1 MRYDLDFKIQVIAYY
16 RQGHS
21 SQATAKKFNVNPEF
35 VLKWVK
41 QYQSGG
47 IDAIKPKTSK
57 AKYSSEFKLKV
68 LSTMLEQGLSQS
80 QTALTFNISSPA
92 LISHWHKAYR
102 LHGLSGLTTKPK
114 GRVAMSKPFITDKP
128 DDEKTL
134 AELKRENEYLRA
146 EVAYLKK
153 LDALLKEKEKKQA
166 LRKQGSSK
174 H

>member
-1 MRYDLDFKIQVIAYY
+1 MRYDLDFKMQVIAYY
-16 RQGHS
+16 RQGHTGP
-21 SQATAKKFNVNPEF
+21 ATGKVFAVNAKF
-35 VLKWVK
+35 VHKWVQ

-47 IDAIKPKTSK
+47 IEAIKPKTSK

-68 LSTMLEQGLSQS
+68 LTVMLEQGLSQS
-80 QTALTFNISSPA
+80 GVALIFNISSPA

-102 LHGLSGLTTKPK
+102 FHGISGLISKPK
-114 GRVAMSKPFITDKP
+114 GRTAMNKPFMTDKP

-146 EVAYLKK
+146 KVAYLKK
-153 LDALLKEKEKKQA
+153 LDALLKAEEQA
-166 LRKQGSSK
+166 GKKQGSSK

>member
-1 MRYDLDFKIQVIAYY
+1 MRYTLDFKIEVIAYY
-16 RQGHS
+16 RQGHTGL
-21 SQATAKKFNVNPEF
+21 ATSEKFKVDSKL
-35 VLKWVK
+35 VQKWVK

-47 IDAIKPKTSK
+47 IDAIKPKSSK
-57 AKYSSEFKLKV
+57 AHYSRKFKHHV
-68 LSTMLEQGLSQS
+68 ITTMLEQGLSQS
-80 QTALTFNISSPA
+80 EVALTFNISSPA

-102 LHGLSGLTTKPK
+102 LYGMSGLISKRK
-114 GRVAMSKPFITDKP
+114 GRTAMTKPFITDKP

-153 LDALLKEKEKKQA
+153 LDALLKQKEQA
-166 LRKQGSSK
+166 VTKQGSSK

>member
-1 MRYDLDFKIQVIAYY
+1 MRYDLDFKIKVIAYY
-16 RQGHS
+16 QQGHTGS
-21 SQATAKKFNVNPEF
+21 ATAKEFNLDSRL

-47 IDAIKPKTSK
+47 IEAIKPKTSK
-57 AKYSSEFKLKV
+57 TYYSCEFKHDV
-68 LSTMLEQGLSQS
+68 ITTMLTQGLSQS
-80 QTALTFNISSPA
+80 EVALKYNISAPA

-102 LHGLSGLTTKPK
+102 LQGMSGLNSKRK
-114 GRVAMSKPFITDKP
+114 GRSAMSKPFITDKP

-153 LDALLKEKEKKQA
+153 LDALLREKEQVEK
-166 LRKQGSSK
+166 KQGSSK
-174 H
+174 N

>member
-1 MRYDLDFKIQVIAYY
+1 MRYDLDFKMQVIAYY
-16 RQGHS
+16 RQGHTGP
-21 SQATAKKFNVNPEF
+21 ATSEKFKVDSKL
-35 VLKWVK
+35 VQKWVK

-47 IDAIKPKTSK
+47 IDAIEPKTSK
-57 AKYSSEFKLKV
+57 AKYSSGFKYKV
-68 LSTMLEQGLSQS
+68 ITTMLTQGLSQS
-80 QTALTFNISSPA
+80 EVALTFNISSPA

-102 LHGLSGLTTKPK
+102 QQGMSGLITKPK
-114 GRVAMSKPFITDKP
+114 GRAAMTKPFITSKP

-153 LDALLKEKEKKQA
+153 LDALLKAEEQA
-166 LRKQGSSK
+166 GKKQGSSK